1 MYFWRAANE
10 RLRERERGLSLLE
23 MEEEEGGGGRDDIGG
38 KGVDVCVER
47 GSGCVR
53 KPGER
58 IF

>member
-23 MEEEEGGGGRDDIGG
+23 MEEEGLDDIGG